1 MDEPALE
8 VEKLQELLVRSMHLH
23 VDALAFDRELSPSQ
37 LRNIATAT
45 DLKVLDRT
53 QLILDIFAQRA
64 TSPGRKTQV
73 ELAQLR
79 YRMPRLTLMPA
90 MSRAPH
96 RWNWGS
102 WTRRNQIKCVSAG
115 HKATHLSRTA
125 VKKSQQESAR
135 VTTWRRQRR
144 SVPGDGSHH

>member
-8 VEKLQELLVRSMHLH
+8 VENFKELLVRSMHLH

-64 TSPGRKTQV
+64 TSREGKLKWNWRNFDIGCLDWRSCLPLCLASPV
-73 ELAQLR
+73 ELGVVD
-79 YRMPRLTLMPA
+79 PEKP
-90 MSRAPH
+90 
-96 RWNWGS
+96 N
-102 WTRRNQIKCVSAG
+102 
-115 HKATHLSRTA
+115 
-125 VKKSQQESAR
+125 
-135 VTTWRRQRR
+135 
-144 SVPGDGSHH
+144 